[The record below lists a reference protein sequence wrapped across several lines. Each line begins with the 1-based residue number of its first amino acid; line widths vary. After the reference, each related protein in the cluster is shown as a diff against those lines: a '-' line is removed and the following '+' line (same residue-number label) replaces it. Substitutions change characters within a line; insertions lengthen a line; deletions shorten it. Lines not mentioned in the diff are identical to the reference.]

1 MLSTQ
6 STVLLLLYSVI
17 FQGFLAFVSSLSFSS
32 LSLSMPVCGKLTN
45 FDPQNPAETNWPWL
59 AAIYRLPVA
68 SKLGKLSV
76 TRTKGT
82 NIEAMEEESDMDGWQ
97 LVCSGALVN
106 QRSVVVAAHCVTE
119 LGKLYPLDT
128 AKIRVVL
135 GKQYRSDLRVT
146 KGLQRL
152 RVSLYK
158 H

>member
-1 MLSTQ
+1 
-6 STVLLLLYSVI
+6 
-17 FQGFLAFVSSLSFSS
+17 
-32 LSLSMPVCGKLTN
+32 MPVCGKLTN
-45 FDPQNPAETNWPWL
+45 FDPQNPAETKWPWL

-76 TRTKGT
+76 TRTMGKNT
-82 NIEAMEEESDMDGWQ
+82 EPMEEESDMDGWQ

-152 RVSLYK
+152 RVSLWGTPIARSLDTPTHSLLLLQYVPHFIQNK
-158 H
+158 FNKNLK